1 MAALTHTRFA
11 ALALWYYAFRGA
23 PGDADYQ
30 IDLKVSRQH
39 RSVKIDAAKALR
51 ASRSPVTTVMRRSLR
66 REKDVRKRRGDERL
80 PVSE

>member
-30 IDLKVSRQH
+30 IDLKVPRQH
-39 RSVKIDAAKALR
+39 RSVKINVVKPDQKRFAL
-51 ASRSPVTTVMRRSLR
+51 PHPLW
-66 REKDVRKRRGDERL
+66 G
-80 PVSE
+80 

>member
-1 MAALTHTRFA
+1 MAALTHTRFV

-39 RSVKIDAAKALR
+39 RSVKIDAAKL
-51 ASRSPVTTVMRRSLR
+51 
-66 REKDVRKRRGDERL
+66 
-80 PVSE
+80 